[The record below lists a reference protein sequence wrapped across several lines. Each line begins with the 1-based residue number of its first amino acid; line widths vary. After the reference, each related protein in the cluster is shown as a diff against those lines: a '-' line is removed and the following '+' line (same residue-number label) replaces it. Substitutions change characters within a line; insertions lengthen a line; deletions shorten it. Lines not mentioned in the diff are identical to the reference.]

1 MTACRVRDAVRRHP
15 RAAARRRGAARN
27 SREPRWCTASPGGHR
42 RPHRFVRRWRED
54 RAAGADGLVQSSALT
69 RASKGAPPGIRTQ
82 NLRIKSRSRNVLAVL
97 SCAVLAAQV
106 RCVVRP
112 VRRVMRDIGEKGDK
126 NGDKFCVR
134 VRSSASC
141 GWRERSSGTT
151 RQTVPR
157 YPRPRNMV
165 RKKEGP
171 AGAGRRTARGRR
183 RRRPTAVALWSPGV
197 AGLVGGDEAGS
208 LRARRG
214 PVGAGGGQVGPDLL
228 HVPGAQAAGG
238 SRRLDVIELG

>member
-1 MTACRVRDAVRRHP
+1 MERRSDTP
-15 RAAARRRGAARN
+15 RPGIGRGTT
-27 SREPRWCTASPGGHR
+27 P
-42 RPHRFVRRWRED
+42 D
-54 RAAGADGLVQSSALT
+54 QGLC
-69 RASKGAPPGIRTQ
+69 GAPPGIRTQ
-82 NLRIKSRSRNVLAVL
+82 NLRIKSRSPYVPAVL
-97 SCAVLAAQV
+97 SCDVLAAQV

-112 VRRVMRDIGEKGDK
+112 VRRVMRDVAEKGDK

-151 RQTVPR
+151 RQTAPR
-157 YPRPRNMV
+157 HPRLRNMV
-165 RKKEGP
+165 RKES
-171 AGAGRRTARGRR
+171 GAGRRRRRTARGRR
-183 RRRPTAVALWSPGV
+183 RRRPTAVTLWSPGV

-228 HVPGAQAAGG
+228 HVAGAQAAG
-238 SRRLDVIELG
+238 